1 MVKCALHICVFVVL
15 YIDVYMKKTVLHSGK
30 MKKKIVHAFV
40 RLYFDQLSARD
51 CFVFLAYHWCLAAN
65 LRIGIYNWE
74 MVFNRLLGN
83 GWLDLDD
90 FLGRPPMEFRFR

>member
-51 CFVFLAYHWCLAAN
+51 CFVFLAYHW
-65 LRIGIYNWE
+65 
-74 MVFNRLLGN
+74 FNRLLGN

-90 FLGRPPMEFRFR
+90 FLGRPPWYFDSDEISPMARLRACA

>member
-1 MVKCALHICVFVVL
+1 MVL

-51 CFVFLAYHWCLAAN
+51 CFVFLAYHW
-65 LRIGIYNWE
+65 
-74 MVFNRLLGN
+74 FNRLLGN

-90 FLGRPPMEFRFR
+90 FLGRPPWNFDSDEMLKKSALWHVRARVRVKVTLRDK